1 MLQSKDTVLQRI
13 KSVATPES
21 LKGMGRFGINTKRAY
36 GVSIP
41 HLRSLAR
48 EIRKNHALALELW
61 ASEIHE
67 ARILASMIDDPLSVT
82 EDQMEKWVNDFDS
95 WDLCDQ
101 VCGNLFCYCRV
112 AHEKAIEWSAR
123 EEEYV
128 RRAGYAL
135 MAYIAVHDKNA
146 TNKKFLEFL
155 SIIEDDSLD
164 DRNFVKKA
172 VNWALRQIGKRNPYL
187 NKAAVST
194 AKKIQKKDSKAA
206 KWIATDALREL
217 TGEKVL
223 EQLAK
228 KERSLSGD

>member
-1 MLQSKDTVLQRI
+1 MQSSENVLQRI
-13 KSVATPES
+13 KSVATSES

-41 HLRSLAR
+41 HLRSLAK
-48 EIRKNHALALELW
+48 EIGKNHVLAQELW
-61 ASEIHE
+61 ASQIHE

-82 EDQMEKWVNDFDS
+82 DDQMEEWVNDFDS

-101 VCGNLFCYCRV
+101 VCGNLFCYSKM
-112 AHEKAIEWSAR
+112 AFEKAVAWSVR

-135 MAYIAVHDKNA
+135 MAYIALHDKNA
-146 TNKKFLEFL
+146 ANKKFLEFL
-155 SIIEDDSLD
+155 SIIEADSID

-187 NKAAVST
+187 NKAAVAT
-194 AKKIQKKDSKAA
+194 AEKVQKKDSKAA
-206 KWIATDALREL
+206 KWIAADALREL
-217 TGEKVL
+217 MSKKML

-228 KERSLSGD
+228 KERKS